1 MQEQEFEELKEKLKA
16 IQVPEE
22 LLKMSQSG
30 EVRIKKTEPIEV
42 AFAVHKG
49 SYSKVVETFQRMVQW
64 IMENGYIV
72 AGPPINIFHNDPM
85 VTPEDELVTEAQFP
99 IRKIT

>member
-1 MQEQEFEELKEKLKA
+1 M
-16 IQVPEE
+16 PEE
-22 LLKMSQSG
+22 LLKMSRSG

-49 SYSKVVETFQRMVQW
+49 SYSKVGETFQRMVQW

-85 VTPEDELVTEAQFP
+85 VTPEDELITEAQFP